1 MAGIF
6 IRITMELRKLIL
18 MVKLNGQTKNIVT
31 LRMPLNTVMDTFT
44 LLVMTWLHTTQKP
57 RFISLILKGKKY
69 GEKDLGLLVKGKNSN
84 LFLSLLMEN

>member
-31 LRMPLNTVMDTFT
+31 LRMPLNTAMVTFT

-57 RFISLILKGKKY
+57 RFISLILKGKKF
-69 GEKDLGLLVKGKNSN
+69 GEDHLEGGVQGKN
-84 LFLSLLMEN
+84 